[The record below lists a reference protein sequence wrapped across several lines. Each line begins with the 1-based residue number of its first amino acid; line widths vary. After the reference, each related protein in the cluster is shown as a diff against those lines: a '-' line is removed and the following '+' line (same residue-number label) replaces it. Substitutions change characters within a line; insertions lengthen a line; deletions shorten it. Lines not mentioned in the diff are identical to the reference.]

1 MSESHK
7 YHSAKVW
14 QIGLFTLNNTAT
26 NISFVLVLFYAFYTQ
41 NVLGLAAATVGLI
54 ATIMRIFDGVTDPII
69 GFAIDRTDGKFGKF
83 RPYMLS
89 GNIIMFIAILLLFT
103 TDPTGSST
111 FKYVYTAAM
120 YALYVIGYTFQTA
133 CTKSAQAALTDDPK
147 QRPLFT
153 LFDAIYNAILFNVSI
168 WFITSYMG
176 PQYAENINDPA
187 LWRDVSLILMGISFV
202 FPLPAII
209 GIWEKDRTQFF
220 GLGLHAPK
228 IRFKDTLDVIK
239 HNKNLQM
246 LIVAAS
252 TDKLANV
259 AVRGALVYFFSNML
273 LSAALQGTYSL
284 WTIAPTLLV
293 TYIGVKFAASGGLK
307 KSFVLFTWLGAVM
320 LVVMIVATP
329 LLRADSSQI
338 VPFSV
343 ILLLVLMAI
352 QVSFSALAGNIVI
365 PMIADCNDYE
375 TYRSGRY
382 MPGMVGTIF
391 SFVDKLI
398 SSLST
403 LVVGLALT
411 LSGYGSVQIQP
422 NTQLNA
428 SFDIAIMVIIFALP
442 LFGHIASLMSMKY
455 YDLTDKKMEEIKDTI
470 RQRRIEL
477 HVEDGIAL
485 EAVPAAV

>member
-1 MSESHK
+1 MNESQK
-7 YHSAKVW
+7 YHRSKVW

-26 NISFVLVLFYAFYTQ
+26 NIALVLVLFYAFYTQ

-54 ATIMRIFDGVTDPII
+54 ATLMRIFDGFTDPII

-89 GNIIMFIAILLLFT
+89 GNIIMFIALLLLFR
-103 TDPTGSST
+103 TDPTGSTT
-111 FKYVYTAAM
+111 FKYGYTAAL

-153 LFDAIYNAILFNVSI
+153 LFDAIYNAVLFNVSI

-176 PQYAENINDPA
+176 PRYPGNINDPA
-187 LWRDVSLILMGISFV
+187 LWTDVSLIFMGISFV
-202 FPLPAII
+202 FTILAII
-209 GIWEKDRTQFF
+209 GIWEKDRTEFF
-220 GLGLHAPK
+220 GLGVHAPQIK
-228 IRFKDTLDVIK
+228 FRDTLDVIK
-239 HNKNLQM
+239 NNKNLQM

-293 TYIGVKFAASGGLK
+293 TFIGVRLAASGGLK
-307 KSFVLFTWLGAVM
+307 KSFVLFTWLGAIM

-329 LLRADSSQI
+329 LLRADSSQG

-343 ILLLVLMAI
+343 ILLLILMAI
-352 QVSFSALAGNIVI
+352 QVSFSSLAGNIVI
-365 PMIADCNDYE
+365 PMIADVADYE
-375 TYRSGRY
+375 TYRSQRY
-382 MPGMVGTIF
+382 MPGMVGTVF

-403 LVVGLALT
+403 LLVGMALA
-411 LSGYGSVQIQP
+411 LSGYGNVQIEP
-422 NTQLNA
+422 NTQLST
-428 SFDIAIMVIIFALP
+428 SFDIAIMAIIFVLP
-442 LFGHIASLMSMKY
+442 LLGHIASLIAMKY
-455 YDLTDKKMEEIKDTI
+455 YNLTDKKMEDVQDTI
-470 RQRRIEL
+470 RQKRIEL
-477 HVEDGIAL
+477 HVETPEVNL
-485 EAVPAAV
+485 AVA